1 MLCLETIF
9 PGITS
14 LRKWL
19 DRGWEMLEFVFHEK
33 KNILKIPEF
42 PIGPFMPGQFKM
54 ATSCYSGVQSFYEFE
69 FDLFSTFYIF
79 FDYQY
84 CGLL

>member
-1 MLCLETIF
+1 MPRNNFSWNNESKKVTRQGMGNA
-9 PGITS
+9 GICVS
-14 LRKWL
+14 R
-19 DRGWEMLEFVFHEK
+19 K

-84 CGLL
+84 FGLL